1 MKDLIFYTVM
11 IVLGYLFG
19 NKICKASKLNIWASR
34 VQTTAIVILLYTMG
48 TRMGANPEVTG
59 NLRSIGLISAGMTLI
74 IMLFSAG
81 FASVARRCI
90 GLDRKAR
97 MKETVAEDREMI
109 SPSPD
114 EEVSSGGQKK
124 MAVIIILS
132 VTLGMLSGYFLVPK
146 VFSANLVVFN
156 NLASALVNLGL
167 FLLLF
172 IIGYNMGREGT
183 VLANVRKV
191 GPRILIFPFF
201 VIAGA
206 AFAAVICC
214 FMLEITM
221 QEALAIS
228 AGFGWYSL
236 APNIILEAG
245 LAKCGAISFM
255 HCIMREYFSLL
266 LVPIVAK
273 KVGYMEAIGLC
284 GATAMGVCLPIV
296 ERSTRS
302 DVAVYSFICGLVHT
316 ASVPILLPLIVG

>member
-228 AGFGWYSL
+228 AGFGWF
-236 APNIILEAG
+236 
-245 LAKCGAISFM
+245 SFM